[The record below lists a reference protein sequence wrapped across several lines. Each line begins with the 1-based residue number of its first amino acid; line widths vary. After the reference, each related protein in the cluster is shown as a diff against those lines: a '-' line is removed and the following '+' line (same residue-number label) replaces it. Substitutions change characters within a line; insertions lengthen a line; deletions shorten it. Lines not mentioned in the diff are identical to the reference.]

1 MSTNKRVKETFD
13 KFGKDLVITKQSCDT
28 KKMLEYIKNKVEIKK
43 AVGEIIDTLIE
54 DSLMIDA
61 WWTDLNDEQE
71 QEVYGKLEEIITR
84 RFGNIKN
91 YQYICNMTKEEADEL
106 NLESAKDNGNKFA
119 FPIDK
124 NK

>member
-1 MSTNKRVKETFD
+1 MIMSTNKRVKETFD
-13 KFGKDLVITKQSCDT
+13 KLGKDLVITKQSCDT
-28 KKMLEYIKNKVEIKK
+28 KKMLKDIKNKVEIKK

-61 WWTDLNDEQE
+61 WWTDLTDEQE

-91 YQYICNMTKEEADEL
+91 YQYIC
-106 NLESAKDNGNKFA
+106 
-119 FPIDK
+119 
-124 NK
+124 

>member
-13 KFGKDLVITKQSCDT
+13 KLGKDLVITKQSCDT
-28 KKMLEYIKNKVEIKK
+28 KKMLKDIKNKVEIKK

-54 DSLMIDA
+54 DSLMIDT

-71 QEVYGKLEEIITR
+71 QEVYVKLEEIITR

-91 YQYICNMTKEEADEL
+91 Y
-106 NLESAKDNGNKFA
+106 
-119 FPIDK
+119 
-124 NK
+124 

>member
-28 KKMLEYIKNKVEIKK
+28 KKMLKDIKNKVEIKK

-91 YQYICNMTKEEADEL
+91 Y
-106 NLESAKDNGNKFA
+106 
-119 FPIDK
+119 
-124 NK
+124 

>member
-13 KFGKDLVITKQSCDT
+13 KLGKDLVITKQSCDT

-91 YQYICNMTKEEADEL
+91 Y
-106 NLESAKDNGNKFA
+106 
-119 FPIDK
+119 
-124 NK
+124 

>member
-13 KFGKDLVITKQSCDT
+13 KLGKDLVITKQSCDT
-28 KKMLEYIKNKVEIKK
+28 KKMLKDIKNKVEIKK

-61 WWTDLNDEQE
+61 WWTDLTDEQE

-91 YQYICNMTKEEADEL
+91 YQYIC
-106 NLESAKDNGNKFA
+106 
-119 FPIDK
+119 
-124 NK
+124 

>member
-13 KFGKDLVITKQSCDT
+13 KLGKDLVITKQSCDT

-84 RFGNIKN
+84 RFGNIK
-91 YQYICNMTKEEADEL
+91 L
-106 NLESAKDNGNKFA
+106 
-119 FPIDK
+119 
-124 NK
+124 

>member
-13 KFGKDLVITKQSCDT
+13 KLGKDLVITKQSCDT

-54 DSLMIDA
+54 DSLMIDT

-91 YQYICNMTKEEADEL
+91 Y
-106 NLESAKDNGNKFA
+106 
-119 FPIDK
+119 
-124 NK
+124 

>member
-13 KFGKDLVITKQSCDT
+13 KLGKDLVISKQSCDT

-43 AVGEIIDTLIE
+43 AVGEIIDRLIE

-84 RFGNIKN
+84 RFGNIKK
-91 YQYICNMTKEEADEL
+91 Y
-106 NLESAKDNGNKFA
+106 
-119 FPIDK
+119 
-124 NK
+124 

>member
-13 KFGKDLVITKQSCDT
+13 KLGKDLVITKQSCDT
-28 KKMLEYIKNKVEIKK
+28 KKMLKDIKNKVEIKK

-61 WWTDLNDEQE
+61 WWTDLTDEQE
-71 QEVYGKLEEIITR
+71 QEVYVKLEEIITR

-91 YQYICNMTKEEADEL
+91 Y
-106 NLESAKDNGNKFA
+106 
-119 FPIDK
+119 
-124 NK
+124 

>member
-13 KFGKDLVITKQSCDT
+13 KLGKDLIITKQSCDT

-84 RFGNIKN
+84 RFGNIKK
-91 YQYICNMTKEEADEL
+91 Y
-106 NLESAKDNGNKFA
+106 
-119 FPIDK
+119 
-124 NK
+124 

>member
-13 KFGKDLVITKQSCDT
+13 KLGKDLVITKQSCDT
-28 KKMLEYIKNKVEIKK
+28 KKMLKDIKNKVEIKK

-61 WWTDLNDEQE
+61 WWTDLTDEQE

-84 RFGNIKN
+84 RFGKIK
-91 YQYICNMTKEEADEL
+91 
-106 NLESAKDNGNKFA
+106 
-119 FPIDK
+119 
-124 NK
+124 

>member
-13 KFGKDLVITKQSCDT
+13 KLGKDLVITKQSCDT
-28 KKMLEYIKNKVEIKK
+28 KKMLKDIKNKVEIKK

-61 WWTDLNDEQE
+61 WWTDLTDEQE

-91 YQYICNMTKEEADEL
+91 Y
-106 NLESAKDNGNKFA
+106 
-119 FPIDK
+119 
-124 NK
+124 

>member
-1 MSTNKRVKETFD
+1 MIMSTNKRVKETFD
-13 KFGKDLVITKQSCDT
+13 KLGKDLVITKQSCDT
-28 KKMLEYIKNKVEIKK
+28 KKMLKDIKNKVEIKK

-61 WWTDLNDEQE
+61 WWTDLTDEQE

-91 YQYICNMTKEEADEL
+91 Y
-106 NLESAKDNGNKFA
+106 
-119 FPIDK
+119 
-124 NK
+124 

>member
-13 KFGKDLVITKQSCDT
+13 KLGKDLVISKQGCDT
-28 KKMLEYIKNKVEIKK
+28 KKMLEDIKNKVQIKK
-43 AVGEIIDTLIE
+43 AVGEIIDMLTE

-61 WWTDLNDEQE
+61 WWTDLTDEQE

-91 YQYICNMTKEEADEL
+91 Y
-106 NLESAKDNGNKFA
+106 
-119 FPIDK
+119 
-124 NK
+124 

>member
-13 KFGKDLVITKQSCDT
+13 KLGKDLVITKQSCDT
-28 KKMLEYIKNKVEIKK
+28 KKMLKDIKNKVEIKK

-54 DSLMIDA
+54 DSLMIDT

-71 QEVYGKLEEIITR
+71 QEVYVKLEEIITR

-91 YQYICNMTKEEADEL
+91 YQYIC
-106 NLESAKDNGNKFA
+106 
-119 FPIDK
+119 
-124 NK
+124 

>member
-13 KFGKDLVITKQSCDT
+13 KLGKDLVITKQSCDT
-28 KKMLEYIKNKVEIKK
+28 KKMLKDIKNKVEIKK

-91 YQYICNMTKEEADEL
+91 Y
-106 NLESAKDNGNKFA
+106 
-119 FPIDK
+119 
-124 NK
+124 